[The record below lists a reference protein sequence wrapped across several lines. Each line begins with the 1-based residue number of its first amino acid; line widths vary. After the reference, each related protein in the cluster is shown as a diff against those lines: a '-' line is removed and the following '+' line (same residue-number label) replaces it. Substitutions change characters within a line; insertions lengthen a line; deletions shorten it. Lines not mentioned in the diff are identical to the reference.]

1 MRRNRPFR
9 SGLARRALLGA
20 AGALAMALAPLPS
33 LAQEGYPNKPIRVIV
48 PFAAGGTTDLI
59 ARLVGGEMSR
69 RLGQPLVVDNRAGA
83 GGNIGAEACARAPAD
98 GYTLCM
104 GTISSHAINAS
115 IYPRIPFDNL
125 RDFAPL
131 ALLGSQPNLLVV
143 ANNIQAR
150 TVPELIA
157 LMKARPGVI
166 NYGSSGV
173 GTSIHLAGEL
183 FTQLT
188 GTTAVHV
195 PYRSSGQ
202 IMTDML
208 SGQLPMAFDNFS
220 SAWPHAKEGRIRALG
235 VGSLNRVPQAPDV
248 PTIAETLPGFESVS
262 WHGLFAP
269 AATPRPIV
277 DRLNREALAAIGT
290 PEIRARYEELGIT
303 ANTMSPDAFRDFVAE
318 QTRRWGEVARR
329 ANIQVE

>member
-1 MRRNRPFR
+1 M
-9 SGLARRALLGA
+9 LRRALMGVA
-20 AGALAMALAPLPS
+20 CALALAPLPS
-33 LAQEGYPNKPIRVIV
+33 LAQDAWPSRPIRLIV

-59 ARLVGGEMSR
+59 GRLIGAEMSKH
-69 RLGQPLVVDNRAGA
+69 LGQPVVVDNRAGA
-83 GGNIGAEACARAPAD
+83 GGNIGAEACAKAPAD

-115 IYPRIPFDNL
+115 IYPRIPFDNI

-131 ALLGSQPNLLVV
+131 ALLGSQPNMLVV
-143 ANNIQAR
+143 SNNVPAR
-150 TVPELIA
+150 TIPELIA
-157 LMKARPGVI
+157 LMKAQPGRI

-183 FTQLT
+183 FTQIT
-188 GTTAVHV
+188 GTDAVHV

-202 IMTDML
+202 IMTDIL
-208 SGQLPMAFDNFS
+208 AGTLPMAFDNFS
-220 SAWPHAKEGRIRALG
+220 SGWPHAREGRVRPLG
-235 VGSLNRVPQAPDV
+235 VGSLQRVPQAPDV

-277 DRLNREALAAIGT
+277 DRLNREALAALAN
-290 PEIRARYEELGIT
+290 PEVKARYEELGIT
-303 ANTMSPDAFRDFVAE
+303 AGTFTPDQFRDFVAE
-318 QTRRWGEVARR
+318 QTRRWGEVARK
-329 ANIQVE
+329 ANIRVE